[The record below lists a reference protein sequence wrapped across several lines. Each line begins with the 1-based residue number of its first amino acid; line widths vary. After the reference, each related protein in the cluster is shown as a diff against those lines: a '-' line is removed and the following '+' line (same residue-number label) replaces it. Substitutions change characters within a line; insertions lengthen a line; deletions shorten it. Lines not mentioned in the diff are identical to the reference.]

1 MRLQINPSGRH
12 GTTCGTR
19 NGQARLNLG
28 SQDGCF
34 PTTPQAFNKHSSR
47 MRVVQEVPST
57 RHQQLPAPNP
67 WQSLRLW
74 HITNM
79 KRSYKLSDVRVN
91 LFLSVSLAL
100 FLPSIGGKCASRPG
114 PRPPIP
120 PCLVSLSLSLMHQ
133 GACTSSGQH
142 RPSPGASYSSQPR
155 MLSSIT
161 ISE

>member
-67 WQSLRLW
+67 WQSLRLR

-120 PCLVSLSLSLMHQ
+120 PCLVSLSLMHQ